1 MKRDVKY
8 CLQYMFGLHSFR
20 YKAAKTRN
28 TVPKEVEFYTDT
40 LYNLIGDG
48 RNLVYYIQGLSE
60 KLGGGGG
67 GGANFYVGGPIVTKN
82 VLALFGTLNHRFSR
96 LIQRL
101 HSKPQQV
108 QLQTGF
114 SRTLPNHKTHVFN
127 L

>member
-67 GGANFYVGGPIVTKN
+67 GPIFMSGA
-82 VLALFGTLNHRFSR
+82 LL
-96 LIQRL
+96 
-101 HSKPQQV
+101 
-108 QLQTGF
+108 
-114 SRTLPNHKTHVFN
+114 LPKMSS
-127 L
+127 LCLER

>member
-60 KLGGGGG
+60 KF
-67 GGANFYVGGPIVTKN
+67 GGAGQIFMSG
-82 VLALFGTLNHRFSR
+82 ALLFPKMSSLC
-96 LIQRL
+96 LQR
-101 HSKPQQV
+101 
-108 QLQTGF
+108 
-114 SRTLPNHKTHVFN
+114 
-127 L
+127 